1 MNDKKIPRGNA
12 IGDLIGSAVKHIR
25 VEPTAEP
32 VAIGEGTVI
41 EIDPR
46 KTRMND
52 LHRRSPTTMSGS
64 AIQEMVEMFRATG
77 QQTPAKGWR
86 LDKPGPEG
94 EEIVLVYGARRRAAA
109 MALGVALKVELMPAQ
124 PDRGALIKMMHGEN
138 RGRLDYLPL
147 EDAREYKA
155 FLDSGEYRTADEM
168 AAALGQ
174 DKSRVSRLL
183 SLLKLPPEV
192 LDLYTD
198 PSWMPLVKGWRMATE
213 CANAEKRAKLI
224 EAAKGWR
231 EASGRGDPTPTLMKA
246 LTAKTP
252 NSVAAEIFNAEGKS
266 VGSVR
271 GVMAGKGPVT
281 IVLGKAASEGLKK
294 DIAAALAKHYGLKL

>member
-1 MNDKKIPRGNA
+1 MNDKKMPRGSA

-25 VEPTAEP
+25 VEPADEP
-32 VAIGEGTVI
+32 VATGGSSVI

-52 LHRRSPTTMSGS
+52 LHRRSPSTMSGS

-94 EEIVLVYGARRRAAA
+94 EEVVLVYGARRRAAA
-109 MALGVALKVELMPAQ
+109 LELGIALKVELMPER
-124 PDRGALIKMMHGEN
+124 PDRGSLIKMMHGEN

-155 FLDSGEYRTADEM
+155 FLDCGEYRTAEEM

-183 SLLKLPPEV
+183 SLLKLPSEI
-192 LDLYTD
+192 LNLYTD
-198 PSWMPLVKGWRMATE
+198 PSWLPLMKGSKLAAE

-224 EAAKGWR
+224 EAAKAWN

-246 LTAKTP
+246 LTSKTT
-252 NSVAAEIFNAEGKS
+252 NLVAAELKNPDGKT

-271 GVMAGKGPVT
+271 GVMNGKGAVT
-281 IVLGKAASEGLKK
+281 ITLAKTASEALKR
-294 DIAAALAKHYGLKL
+294 DIAAAINKHHGLKL